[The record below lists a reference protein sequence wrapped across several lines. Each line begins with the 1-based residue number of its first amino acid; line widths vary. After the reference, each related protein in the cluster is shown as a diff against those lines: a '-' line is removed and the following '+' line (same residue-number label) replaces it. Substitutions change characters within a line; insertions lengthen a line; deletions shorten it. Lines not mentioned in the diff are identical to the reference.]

1 MDIRISIART
11 FQAQEFEPIKIE
23 VEASVKNVDVDDYE
37 EFYDDLYEKIE
48 ESLVKSE
55 SKLRDI
61 YCPSPEKKRKRKTA

>member
-1 MDIRISIART
+1 MDIKISIART
-11 FQAQEFEPIKIE
+11 FQAQEFEPVKIE

-48 ESLVKSE
+48 ESLVKAE

-61 YCPSPEKKRKRKTA
+61 YCVVMSKRKKKRI